1 METELFY
8 SFSMSELRSLKKF
21 IEEDRK
27 DYFRLPI
34 YNSLKN
40 CLCKPFQLSTYPFD
54 DDIDFSIFTDPLI
67 KMPLF
72 INDESPEIS
81 SIAKWRLKLGR

>member
-1 METELFY
+1 
-8 SFSMSELRSLKKF
+8 MSELISLKKF
-21 IEEDRK
+21 IEEERILYFNLSRK
-27 DYFRLPI
+27 GYFRLPI
-34 YNSLKN
+34 YNGLKN

-54 DDIDFSIFTDPLI
+54 DDIDLSIFTDPLI

-72 INDESPEIS
+72 INDENPEIS